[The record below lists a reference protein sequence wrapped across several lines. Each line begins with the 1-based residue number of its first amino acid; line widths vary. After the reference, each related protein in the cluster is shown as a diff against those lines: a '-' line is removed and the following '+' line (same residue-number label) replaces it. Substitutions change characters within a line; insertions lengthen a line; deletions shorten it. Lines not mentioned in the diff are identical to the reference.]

1 MKSRISRLSLAISV
15 LFNAI
20 LLLVLWHGA
29 GVRDSRAD
37 QGAPEELAPYMA
49 MMQHLSHKLGLAVQ
63 AKNQPLAAFYLE
75 EVEEASDII
84 KQKFPTYDKFE
95 IGKLVDAMFVPAIE
109 PLEKSINAKSWAV
122 ATAGYTR
129 LVDSC
134 NGCHAATAHPFVKI
148 TAPTANPFSQTFS
161 PQ

>member
-1 MKSRISRLSLAISV
+1 MKSRISRLSLAVSV

-29 GVRDSRAD
+29 AVRDSHAD
-37 QGAPEELAPYMA
+37 QGAPEELAPHMA
-49 MMQHLSHKLGLAVQ
+49 MMQHLTHKLGLALQ
-63 AKNQPLAAFYLE
+63 AKNQPLAAFYLK
-75 EVEEASDII
+75 EVKETSDVI
-84 KQKFPTYDKFE
+84 KKKFPIYDKFE
-95 IGKLVDAMFVPAIE
+95 IARLTDVMFVPSIE

-122 ATAGYTR
+122 ATAGYTK

-134 NGCHAATAHPFVKI
+134 NGCHAASAHGFVKI
-148 TAPTANPFSQTFS
+148 TAPTANPFTQTFS